1 MPRVPASPPVSPLF
15 EDGEVAAVP
24 AGHAG
29 FRSSFLRR
37 GSGRLA
43 SEFSE
48 VGWGLKLQ
56 VGFWGLFALGA
67 IPIAVPIFGTLG
79 GALAFAGTRTAFGL
93 LATSLMMPLFRWVRI
108 SPRWPVLRVAVLLGS
123 LSLLATGDIALS
135 EAAAPRLGLTQP
147 NHPIQL
153 LRPGAPFFRVFT
165 YGAWTVAY
173 FGFAGIEER
182 RRARQRAALIE
193 REDRLAEARRLTAQL
208 NPHFLLNSLNA
219 ILAEK
224 NNPAVVEA
232 LTQSLADFLVFSL
245 RQGSGLAP
253 LGTELQ
259 ALESYLAVEKIR
271 FEERLEY
278 TIAADEAARAAAVPT
293 ALVLPLLENAI
304 KYGQATSPLPLRL
317 HISARLDP
325 DSLVIEV
332 ANSGTWVEK
341 GDLSGEGI
349 GLANLNRRLELFYPG
364 LARLDRL
371 PVSAGEVRL
380 RITLPASRAPLLT

>member
-1 MPRVPASPPVSPLF
+1 
-15 EDGEVAAVP
+15 
-24 AGHAG
+24 
-29 FRSSFLRR
+29 
-37 GSGRLA
+37 
-43 SEFSE
+43 
-48 VGWGLKLQ
+48 
-56 VGFWGLFALGA
+56 
-67 IPIAVPIFGTLG
+67 
-79 GALAFAGTRTAFGL
+79 
-93 LATSLMMPLFRWVRI
+93 
-108 SPRWPVLRVAVLLGS
+108 
-123 LSLLATGDIALS
+123 
-135 EAAAPRLGLTQP
+135 
-147 NHPIQL
+147 
-153 LRPGAPFFRVFT
+153 
-165 YGAWTVAY
+165 
-173 FGFAGIEER
+173 
-182 RRARQRAALIE
+182 LIE

-224 NNPAVVEA
+224 NNPAMVEA
-232 LTQSLADFLVFSL
+232 ITQSLADFLVFSL

-253 LGTELQ
+253 LGTELH

-278 TIAADEAARAAAVPT
+278 AIAADETARAVAVPT

-341 GDLSGEGI
+341 GDLSGAGI

-380 RITLPASRAPLLT
+380 RITLPASSAPLLT